1 MSNITNEWQKIKLG
15 DISEVITNKINVSKL
30 EKSNYIS
37 TENMLPNKGGIYEA
51 TNLPNIL
58 LTPSFQINDILV
70 SNIRPY
76 FKKIWYAKFSGG
88 CSNDVL
94 IFRAKQNTDPKF
106 LYYVLSDD
114 RFFRYA
120 MSTSKGTKMPRGDK
134 IAIMKYQ
141 VPKFDMVVQKKIA
154 AVLSAL
160 DDKIELNN
168 KINQNL
174 EQQAQAIFKSWFVDF
189 EPFGGKMPSD
199 WRKGTFSDIV
209 TDIISGDWGKEE
221 PQGNYTEKVYCIKGA
236 DIPDIRTGNDGKM
249 PIRYILPQNYASKKL
264 MIGNLVVEVSGGS
277 PTQSTGRISI
287 ISDHLLNRYSNKMIC
302 TNFCRALKT
311 REIYSVYAYYNW
323 QYLYNKNIFFSYEN
337 GTTSIKNLDISNFII
352 MEPIIIPSK
361 DVATKFAKQCNTY
374 FEQTYSNSTE
384 NLRLAQLRDALLPKL
399 MSGEIDVSRV
409 NICDN

>member
-174 EQQAQAIFKSWFVDF
+174 EQQAQAIFKSWFIDF
-189 EPFGGKMPSD
+189 EPFGGKMPDD
-199 WRKGTFSDIV
+199 WKIGKLGDLVDITMGQSPDGSSYNEEKNGIVFFQGRAEFNFRFPNPKLYTTRPKRMARKNDVLMSVRAPVGDYNLAYDDCCIGRGLCAIRSKIGAQSFAFYLIWSLQKILDTFNGEGTVF
-209 TDIISGDWGKEE
+209 
-221 PQGNYTEKVYCIKGA
+221 GA
-236 DIPDIRTGNDGKM
+236 INKKALND
-249 PIRYILPQNYASKKL
+249 L
-264 MIGNLVVEVSGGS
+264 
-277 PTQSTGRISI
+277 
-287 ISDHLLNRYSNKMIC
+287 
-302 TNFCRALKT
+302 
-311 REIYSVYAYYNW
+311 SV
-323 QYLYNKNIFFSYEN
+323 
-337 GTTSIKNLDISNFII
+337 
-352 MEPIIIPSK
+352 IIPTFDSMK
-361 DVATKFAKQCNTY
+361 C
-374 FEQTYSNSTE
+374 FENVCSPLDELIRSNSTE

-399 MSGEIDVSRV
+399 MSGEIDFTK
-409 NICDN
+409 IELKGCYK

>member
-1 MSNITNEWQKIKLG
+1 MRTLNMSNITNEWQKIKLG
-15 DISEVITNKINVSKL
+15 DISEVITNKINVS
-30 EKSNYIS
+30 YIS

-189 EPFGGKMPSD
+189 KPFGGKMPDD
-199 WRKGTFSDIV
+199 WKIKKLSECTNQIIRGFTSKYVEKSNLINLNQKVNKGNILEKQYYKYLDERFEVPKEKFARKKDILLNSLGQGTLGRIHFWNENAKNIVIDQHIAIVRAKKEVTTAEYLYLLLSSSKYKEYFENCITGTTGMLMLNISVVRDTEITLPTFSIQ
-209 TDIISGDWGKEE
+209 TQFSNIASSFYEMIE
-221 PQGNYTEKVYCIKGA
+221 
-236 DIPDIRTGNDGKM
+236 
-249 PIRYILPQNYASKKL
+249 QNNQETA
-264 MIGNLVVEVSGGS
+264 
-277 PTQSTGRISI
+277 
-287 ISDHLLNRYSNKMIC
+287 
-302 TNFCRALKT
+302 
-311 REIYSVYAYYNW
+311 
-323 QYLYNKNIFFSYEN
+323 
-337 GTTSIKNLDISNFII
+337 
-352 MEPIIIPSK
+352 
-361 DVATKFAKQCNTY
+361 
-374 FEQTYSNSTE
+374 
-384 NLRLAQLRDALLPKL
+384 RLAQLRDTLLPKL
-399 MSGEIDVSRV
+399 MSGEIDFTK
-409 NICDN
+409 IELKGCYK